1 MAVIKSALIFLNLVH
16 HDIIHIVLKHG
27 RILAEG
33 LQEDWQVQVKET
45 EAGHKAGK
53 AH

>member
-1 MAVIKSALIFLNLVH
+1 MAVIKSAIWFNSVH
-16 HDIIHIVLKHG
+16 HYIICIVLKHG

>member
-1 MAVIKSALIFLNLVH
+1 MAVTERAIWFHSVH
-16 HDIIHIVLKHG
+16 HCSICIVLTHG